1 VSAARAAAPALSA
14 HGIVAGYGGR
24 AVLSGVDL
32 VLGAGEILS
41 LIGHNGAGKST
52 LLRVLFGLHPPRAGE
67 IRLDGR
73 PCQPDPASL
82 TASGVAFVPEGRG
95 VFPGLTVGENFALA
109 LWSAGIVGREAK
121 ARVEEVL
128 GILPAIGGFYGRR
141 AGTLSGGQQQM
152 VSIGRALL
160 SRPRLL
166 LLDEP
171 SIGLAPKTFQE
182 LLRPLRAL
190 QQARG
195 MTLLLVEQNIAEAF
209 AISDRVAVLKS
220 GRIVFAGVPADLAD
234 HARLMALF

>member
-1 VSAARAAAPALSA
+1 MSTEALSA
-14 HGIVAGYGGR
+14 RGITAGYGGR
-24 AVLSGVDL
+24 AVLAGVDL
-32 VLGAGEILS
+32 ALGAGEVLS

-52 LLRVLFGLHPPRAGE
+52 LLRVLFGLHPAAAGE

-73 PCQPDPASL
+73 ALRPEPAAL
-82 TASGVAFVPEGRG
+82 AAAGVAFVPEGRG
-95 VFPGLTVGENFALA
+95 VFPGLTVAENFALA
-109 LWSAGIVGREAK
+109 LWSARLAGQEAK
-121 ARVEEVL
+121 TRIDEVL
-128 GILPAIGGFYGRR
+128 GVLPAIAGFYGRR

-160 SRPRLL
+160 SRPRIL

-190 QQARG
+190 QRARA
-195 MTLLLVEQNIAEAF
+195 MTVLLVEQNIAEAF
-209 AISDRVAVLKS
+209 AVSDRVAVLKS